1 MGADP
6 FPALRTSP
14 IVEAVV
20 DIDCDLAP
28 AIDFASLD
36 VPARVLYSREYPKRR
51 GSIVPR
57 SDSAS
62 RPSHETLE
70 TEIESFQF
78 LTDDE
83 RQLVQVRR
91 NGFSFNRLA
100 PYSSLDDYLP
110 EIEKTWRLY
119 VSIANPV
126 RIRRVALRFINR
138 VLLPIVRGTVDLD
151 DYLRL
156 GPRLPDE
163 NGLRL
168 TGFTHQHSAVEARTG
183 HQVNITLLMEMPVE
197 DRELPIVFEIEV
209 IHAAST
215 GDVEAWQNIAA
226 TIASLRSLKNQIFRN
241 TLTEKC
247 LSLFR

>member
-1 MGADP
+1 MSADP
-6 FPALRTSP
+6 FPALRSSP
-14 IVEAVV
+14 IIEAVV
-20 DIDCDLAP
+20 DIDCDLHP

-36 VPARVLYSREYPKRR
+36 MPSRALYSPEYPKVR
-51 GSIVPR
+51 GSIVFG
-57 SDSAS
+57 SESVAGWHQD
-62 RPSHETLE
+62 LE
-70 TEIESFQF
+70 LEIESFQF
-78 LTDDE
+78 LAPDE

-110 EIEKTWRLY
+110 EIERTWRLY

-126 RIRRVALRFINR
+126 RIRRIALRFINR
-138 VLLPIVRGTVDLD
+138 ILLPIVRGAVELN

-183 HQVNITLLMEMPVE
+183 HQLNITLLMQMPVE
-197 DRELPIVFEIEV
+197 DRDLPIVFEIEAS
-209 IHAAST
+209 HAAST

-226 TIASLRSLKNQIFRN
+226 TIASLRRLKNQIFRD